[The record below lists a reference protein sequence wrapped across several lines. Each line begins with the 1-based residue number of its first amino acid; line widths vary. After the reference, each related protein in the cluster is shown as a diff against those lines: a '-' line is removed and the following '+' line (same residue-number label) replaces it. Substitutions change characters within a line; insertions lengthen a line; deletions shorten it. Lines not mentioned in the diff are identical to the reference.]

1 MGRPYGLA
9 HGSFQPPCENAPM
22 AETPATQRPDDTS
35 TASDVVAKILVDTGA
50 VSFRTDP
57 FFTFTSGTES
67 PVYVDNRRLLGFPAQ
82 RRQIVAELAGVTDA
96 GVTAVAGTA
105 TAGIAWAAWLA
116 DRLEL
121 PMLYVRSQA
130 KEHGQQRAIEGT
142 APAGS
147 ETVLVEDL
155 AFTAGSMASS
165 AANLREAGFVVDVAL
180 TIVSYETP
188 KAAERIG
195 DLGIEH
201 RTLTTIDA
209 ALAAAE
215 GQGALDAAQVAIVQ
229 EWIAGIREG

>member
-1 MGRPYGLA
+1 M
-9 HGSFQPPCENAPM
+9 
-22 AETPATQRPDDTS
+22 
-35 TASDVVAKILVDTGA
+35 
-50 VSFRTDP
+50 
-57 FFTFTSGTES
+57 
-67 PVYVDNRRLLGFPAQ
+67 
-82 RRQIVAELAGVTDA
+82 TDA

-142 APAGS
+142 APEGS

-155 AFTAGSMASS
+155 AFTAGSMAAS
-165 AANLREAGFVVDVAL
+165 AANLREAGFAVDVAL
-180 TIVSYETP
+180 TIVSYGTP

-195 DLGIEH
+195 DLGLEH

>member
-1 MGRPYGLA
+1 
-9 HGSFQPPCENAPM
+9 M
-22 AETPATQRPDDTS
+22 AETPATQRPDDTR

-67 PVYVDNRRLLGFPAQ
+67 PVYVDNRRLLGFPVE

-142 APAGS
+142 APEGS

-195 DLGIEH
+195 ALGIEH